1 MGLFSNLF
9 SKQECSFCGNQV
21 GMLNRDS
28 LINKEGYICKECQKK
43 CSPLV
48 KIGRFTKAQVDEHMR
63 YMENQNKIFEEAFE
77 NLDKDKKQRFVCI
90 ETGVEFANDIAM
102 FRYISPLANKKLYK
116 ELFRYD
122 QIKSY
127 EPYMI
132 ENTNNQGEKKYS
144 EVGIIIKLF
153 TSWGV
158 GNEQFKGSRGY
169 HPYVEEIKVPRHKN
183 VDSYTSDPMIDYLDK
198 LFGRYED
205 NSLIGGIKSSFI
217 GTNKE
222 RQQMKVASEGL
233 KALGSF
239 AKSKITGNEDDVEKA
254 KENLNTLKNDAADL
268 ATGNRI
274 TYTRIANDVEDR
286 ILNK

>member
-1 MGLFSNLF
+1 
-9 SKQECSFCGNQV
+9 
-21 GMLNRDS
+21 
-28 LINKEGYICKECQKK
+28 
-43 CSPLV
+43 
-48 KIGRFTKAQVDEHMR
+48 
-63 YMENQNKIFEEAFE
+63 
-77 NLDKDKKQRFVCI
+77 
-90 ETGVEFANDIAM
+90 
-102 FRYISPLANKKLYK
+102 
-116 ELFRYD
+116 
-122 QIKSY
+122 
-127 EPYMI
+127 MI

>member
-1 MGLFSNLF
+1 MGFFSNLF

-21 GMLNRDS
+21 GALSRDS
-28 LINKEGYICKECQKK
+28 LVNKEGYICKECLKK
-43 CSPLV
+43 CSSLV
-48 KIGRFTKAQVDEHMR
+48 KIGRFTKAQVEEHMK
-63 YMENQNKIFEEAFE
+63 YMENQNKIFKEAFE
-77 NLDKDKKQRFVCI
+77 VIDKEDRQRFMCV

-102 FRYISPLANKKLYK
+102 FRYLSPTANKKLYT

-127 EPYMI
+127 EQYMI
-132 ENTNNQGEKKYS
+132 ENTNSQDGKKFS
-144 EVGIIIKLF
+144 EVGVVIKLF

-158 GNEQFKGSRGY
+158 GNEQFKGNKSY

-205 NSLIGGIKSSFI
+205 RSLIGGIKSSFV

-222 RQQMKVASEGL
+222 REQMKVASEGL
-233 KALGSF
+233 KALGNL
-239 AKSKITGNEDDVEKA
+239 AKSKITGKEEDAEKA
-254 KENLNTLKNDAADL
+254 KASMEALKNDAADL
-268 ATGNRI
+268 VTGNRT
-274 TYTRIANDVEDR
+274 TYTRIANDVEAQ